1 MEWKGEGG
9 VVALVQRMSGRS
21 EGGSEGLKL
30 TESATLLRLVGVT
43 KFKTFVPITFT
54 REITRD

>member
-1 MEWKGEGG
+1 MEVKGVGG

-21 EGGSEGLKL
+21 EGSDGLKL
-30 TESATLLRLVGVT
+30 TESAPLLSLVGVT
-43 KFKTFVPITFT
+43 KSKTFIPNIFT